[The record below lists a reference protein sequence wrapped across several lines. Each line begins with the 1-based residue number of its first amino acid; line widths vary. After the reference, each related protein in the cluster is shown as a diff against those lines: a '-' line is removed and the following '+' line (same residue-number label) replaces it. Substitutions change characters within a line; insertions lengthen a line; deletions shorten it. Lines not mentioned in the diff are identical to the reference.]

1 MNAGPAGRDRR
12 TPPNEQEKR
21 MSPGDQESA
30 LLVRAA
36 EAEQLETM
44 GVWLYADHETTRGR
58 FSANRTFL
66 PAGAEGP
73 PPHFHTGSA
82 ELFFVLAGTLRV
94 LAGDEIVDL
103 TANDFLL
110 IPPYMPHAWA
120 ATADVPADVLVTFT
134 PGIER
139 FEYFRLGDRI
149 RRGTADPREILDTQ
163 DRFDNHF
170 VDSAVWRRDRTGDD
184 RPALDVR
191 EHRAEFLSSGV
202 LRRADS
208 RTETNPAQSRGGE

>member
-1 MNAGPAGRDRR
+1 MNPSDRE
-12 TPPNEQEKR
+12 P
-21 MSPGDQESA
+21 A

-36 EAEQLETM
+36 EAERLDTM

-103 TANDFLL
+103 AAHDFLL

-120 ATADVPADVLVTFT
+120 ATADGPAHVLVTFT

-139 FEYFRLGDRI
+139 FEYFRLGDRV
-149 RRGTADPREILDTQ
+149 RRGAADPREILDTQ

-184 RPALDVR
+184 RPALGTR
-191 EHRAEFLSSGV
+191 EHRAEFLSSEV
-202 LRRADS
+202 LRHRDPHSGTTAA
-208 RTETNPAQSRGGE
+208 ESRGGE